1 MKPKIQPTTPMINP
15 CNACI
20 HSNGMTVMCDLPHNR
35 CTVQVSGWYYGKT
48 AGLLGTYDN
57 EPYTDMLTADN
68 SIAADMAQLAD
79 GWTVGQ
85 RCQVVNRARQV
96 DAAPDNRRY
105 RLCAEYF
112 ADAAS
117 PFRPCRML
125 VDPKPFFTMC
135 LNDMKINVNRIETS
149 EDVCDVAS
157 MYVNEC
163 RRQGVPI
170 ALPAF
175 CSKWHLFPF
184 VVDVMMFC
192 LFSNYLKII
201 LKLFNNSF

>member
-96 DAAPDNRRY
+96 
-105 RLCAEYF
+105 RLRTHPGKPGKYWNFIIRILGLEY
-112 ADAAS
+112 
-117 PFRPCRML
+117 
-125 VDPKPFFTMC
+125 T
-135 LNDMKINVNRIETS
+135 
-149 EDVCDVAS
+149 
-157 MYVNEC
+157 
-163 RRQGVPI
+163 
-170 ALPAF
+170 
-175 CSKWHLFPF
+175 
-184 VVDVMMFC
+184 
-192 LFSNYLKII
+192 
-201 LKLFNNSF
+201 